1 MQEKGW
7 KKVFMLADFCRA
19 MSNNGATDGDIGT
32 IVGKSPTLVKQ
43 LIQLSKHFPEGERV
57 INVPI
62 DVYLAAALFPDP
74 VATVKRAWEE
84 RLTAD
89 DLRNE
94 VKSWAARFDALG
106 YGDPPCLVP
115 GDIYTRCKK
124 TPIEEAIGIDEEG
137 YTTAKRLYAFLELH
151 PAAYSRWVRKH
162 IEQNVFAEPGV
173 DYVVFNKLV
182 ENHLGGRPTRDY
194 KLTARFA
201 KKLAMAS
208 DSPKGEAA
216 RNYFVTVEERAKAI
230 AHGQKPT
237 EWPADVLKGI
247 LQEMLKA
254 V

>member
-7 KKVFMLADFCRA
+7 NVFY
-19 MSNNGATDGDIGT
+19 
-32 IVGKSPTLVKQ
+32 VGRLLPGNEQQWCYRRGYRHHCGQIPTLVKQ

-115 GDIYTRCKK
+115 GDIYTRGKK

-137 YTTAKRLYAFLELH
+137 YTTAKRLYVYFWNFIRLPIPDGCANTLNKTFL
-151 PAAYSRWVRKH
+151 R
-162 IEQNVFAEPGV
+162 NPG
-173 DYVVFNKLV
+173 
-182 ENHLGGRPTRDY
+182 
-194 KLTARFA
+194 
-201 KKLAMAS
+201 
-208 DSPKGEAA
+208 
-216 RNYFVTVEERAKAI
+216 
-230 AHGQKPT
+230 
-237 EWPADVLKGI
+237 
-247 LQEMLKA
+247 
-254 V
+254 